1 MSHGSSDYLAFV
13 NGHAAARAGA
23 GASRAAAAK
32 SSVTA
37 RTATPWAG
45 AARTAATRAAAV
57 KDVGD
62 EGGGSD
68 GASGEG
74 AGGESY
80 GARAGAAR
88 AGAPKAAKLGSSS
101 SSCRRCYFSVGA
113 AAALVLRWQRLL
125 LGRLRASPRST
136 RAGTRAAS
144 ASYAKRGEREATEQA

>member
-1 MSHGSSDYLAFV
+1 M
-13 NGHAAARAGA
+13 
-23 GASRAAAAK
+23 
-32 SSVTA
+32 TA

-57 KDVGD
+57 KDGGD

-113 AAALVLRWQRLL
+113 AALVLAAIAAGKTPRLSAQHARWHARRQRLL
-125 LGRLRASPRST
+125 R
-136 RAGTRAAS
+136 
-144 ASYAKRGEREATEQA
+144 KRGEREAIEQA

>member
-1 MSHGSSDYLAFV
+1 MSQCSGYLAFV
-13 NGHAAARAGA
+13 KGHAAARAGA
-23 GASRAAAAK
+23 GASRAAAAR

-45 AARTAATRAAAV
+45 AARTAAV
-57 KDVGD
+57 KDGGD

-113 AAALVLRWQRLL
+113 VAAIAAGKTPRLSAQHARWHARRQRLL
-125 LGRLRASPRST
+125 R
-136 RAGTRAAS
+136 
-144 ASYAKRGEREATEQA
+144 KRGEREAIEQA